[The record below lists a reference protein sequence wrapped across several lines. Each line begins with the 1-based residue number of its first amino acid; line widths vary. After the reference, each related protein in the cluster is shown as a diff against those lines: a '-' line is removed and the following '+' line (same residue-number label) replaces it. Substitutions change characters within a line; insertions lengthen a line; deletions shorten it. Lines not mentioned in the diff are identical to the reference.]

1 MMQTVVAIFFV
12 LFLVGIVT
20 GNFYLIAPLIAL
32 GVAVGIEEG
41 FASRR
46 DEG

>member
-1 MMQTVVAIFFV
+1 MLAVFFV
-12 LFLVGIVT
+12 LFLAGIVT
-20 GNFYLIAPLIAL
+20 GNYYLVAPLIAL
-32 GVAVGIEEG
+32 GVAVGIGEG

>member
-1 MMQTVVAIFFV
+1 MQAIVAVFFV
-12 LFLVGIVT
+12 LFLAGIVT

-32 GVAVGIEEG
+32 GVAVGIREG

>member
-1 MMQTVVAIFFV
+1 MQTVVAIFFV

-32 GVAVGIEEG
+32 GLAVGVKEWMTRE
-41 FASRR
+41 R